1 MLRQINHRAVFFFVL
16 AIGALMILASG
27 ISKILFVPEPFVLS
41 TSSEE
46 QPVAA
51 LGRLRFVGS
60 ELIFYVLF
68 ALFLLAIISMVLV
81 PEGRV
86 RLMRLILLI
95 AVLYLLSQL
104 LAPRIQTEE
113 QQIVK
118 TETANPIGSN
128 DFQPLMT
135 PQPNLSPNL
144 ETPAWLVTAAGIGL
158 ALLIVGGIA
167 VIFWLIAHQKSSTM
181 IPEEISLEAQA
192 AVEALEA
199 GGDFQDVILR
209 CYARM
214 SQVLSEQRGVSRDS
228 SMTPHEF
235 ERVLIK
241 LGFPSEPI
249 RTITHLFEEVR
260 YGSIRQG
267 ENGMQMAISSLNAII
282 FYCKSLEPI

>member
-1 MLRQINHRAVFFFVL
+1 MLRQINQRAVFFCVL
-16 AIGALMILASG
+16 ATGALIILASG

-41 TSSEE
+41 TPTQE
-46 QPVAA
+46 QPLAA

-68 ALFLLAIISMVLV
+68 ALFLLAIISLILV

-86 RLMRLILLI
+86 RLMRLVLLF

-104 LAPRIQTEE
+104 LVPRIAKEKLLVVETQTAKA
-113 QQIVK
+113 VD
-118 TETANPIGSN
+118 NN

-135 PQPNLSPNL
+135 PQPDLSLNP
-144 ETPAWLVTAAGIGL
+144 ETPAWLVTAIGIGL
-158 ALLIVGGIA
+158 ALLIVSGIA
-167 VIFWLIAHQKSSTM
+167 AIFWLIAHQNASPSV
-181 IPEEISLEAQA
+181 PEEISLEAQA

-214 SQVLSEQRGVSRDS
+214 SQVLSEQRGVFRESG
-228 SMTPHEF
+228 MTPHEF

-241 LGFPSEPI
+241 LGIPSEPI
-249 RTITHLFEEVR
+249 RTLTHLFEEVR
-260 YGSIRQG
+260 YGSIQQG
-267 ENGMQMAISSLNAII
+267 ENGMQRAISSLNAII
-282 FYCKSLEPI
+282 SYCSSLGPA